1 MSRFVGRRVFL
12 TGAASGIGK
21 ATFELFVAEGAE
33 VIAIDIVD
41 APGVLPCDIADS
53 DAVVELITSHGP
65 FDVVLNVA
73 GVAAV
78 QHSAE
83 VTRQQWDRQVAVNL
97 TAPFIIMQA
106 AMPGLIESK
115 GNVVNVSSI
124 GGVRGQAYTAAYC
137 ATKGGLVILSK
148 GLALEYARRGVRINC
163 VCPGAVD
170 TPLVHGVAAA
180 MPDGLNQRL
189 MERVFGV
196 LPPGASQP
204 SEIAE
209 AIAYL
214 ASDAARSVTG
224 AAFVIDGG
232 VEC

>member
-1 MSRFVGRRVFL
+1 LNRFTGRRVFL

-21 ATFELFVAEGAE
+21 ATLELFLAEGSNVVA
-33 VIAIDIVD
+33 VD
-41 APGVLPCDIADS
+41 LNEAAGVLPCDITDS
-53 DAVVELITSHGP
+53 DSVVDLIRSYGP

-73 GVAAV
+73 GITAV
-78 QHSAE
+78 QHSAD
-83 VTRQQWDRQVAVNL
+83 VTRQQWDRQIAVNL
-97 TAPFIIMQA
+97 TAPFVIMQA
-106 AMPGLIESK
+106 AMPGLVERK
-115 GNVVNVSSI
+115 GNVVNVSSV

-137 ATKGGLVILSK
+137 ATKGGLVMLSK

-170 TPLVHGVAAA
+170 TPLVHGVAAT
-180 MPDGLNQRL
+180 MPDGLNSRL
-189 MERVFGV
+189 MDRVYGV

-214 ASDAARSVTG
+214 ASDSARSVTG

-232 VEC
+232 VDS

>member
-1 MSRFVGRRVFL
+1 LSRFDGKRVFL
-12 TGAASGIGK
+12 TGAASGIGS
-21 ATFELFVAEGAE
+21 ATFELFLAEGAD
-33 VIAIDIVD
+33 VVAVD
-41 APGVLPCDIADS
+41 LVEAPGVLPCDITDS
-53 DAVVELITSHGP
+53 AAVIDVISSSGP

-73 GVAAV
+73 GVTAV
-78 QHSAE
+78 QHSLD
-83 VTRQQWDRQVAVNL
+83 VTREQWDRQVAVNL
-97 TAPFIIMQA
+97 TAPFVIMQA
-106 AMPGLIESK
+106 ALPGLIERK
-115 GNVVNVSSI
+115 GCVVNVSSV

-137 ATKGGLVILSK
+137 ATKGGLVMLSK

-170 TPLVHGVAAA
+170 TPLVHGVAAT
-180 MPDGLNQRL
+180 MPEGLNPRL
-189 MERVFGV
+189 MERVYGV

-204 SEIAE
+204 GEIAE

-232 VEC
+232 VDC

>member
-1 MSRFVGRRVFL
+1 MSRFDGRRVFL
-12 TGAASGIGK
+12 TGAASGIGR
-21 ATFELFVAEGAE
+21 ATFELFLAECADVVA
-33 VIAIDIVD
+33 VD
-41 APGVLPCDIADS
+41 LNEAPGVLPCDITDS
-53 DAVVELITSHGP
+53 EAVVDVVTSYGP

-73 GVAAV
+73 GVTAV
-78 QHSAE
+78 QHSLD
-83 VTRQQWDRQVAVNL
+83 VTREQWDRQLAVNL
-97 TAPFIIMQA
+97 TAPFVIMQA
-106 AMPGLIESK
+106 ALPGLIERK
-115 GNVVNVSSI
+115 GNVVNVASV

-137 ATKGGLVILSK
+137 ATKGGLVMLSK

-170 TPLVHGVAAA
+170 TPLVHGVAAT
-180 MPDGLNQRL
+180 MPEGLNQRL
-189 MERVFGV
+189 MERVYGV

-204 SEIAE
+204 AEIAE

-232 VEC
+232 VDC